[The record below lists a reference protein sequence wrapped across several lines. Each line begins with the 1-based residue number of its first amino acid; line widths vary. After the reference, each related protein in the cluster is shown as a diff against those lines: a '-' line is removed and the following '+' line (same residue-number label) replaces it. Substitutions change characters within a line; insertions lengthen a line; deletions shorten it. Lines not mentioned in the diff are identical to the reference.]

1 MYKLMIVD
9 DSNII
14 RNRIERGVSRANFE
28 IVGTA
33 VDGNDAV
40 QKFKELRPDLITMD
54 LTMPGM
60 DGLKCIQEITAI
72 DPDVAI
78 LVVSALSD
86 KMTGLL
92 ALEYGAQ
99 GFIYKPFT
107 DDQLVLALHKLAMQR
122 DKYMHHAQPAST
134 SRWR

>member
-1 MYKLMIVD
+1 MFKLMIVD
-9 DSNII
+9 DSSII
-14 RNRIERGVSRANFE
+14 RNRIERSFKASEFE
-28 IVGTA
+28 IVATA
-33 VDGNDAV
+33 RDGVEALE
-40 QKFKELRPDLITMD
+40 KFKEFRPDLITMD

-60 DGLKCIQEITAI
+60 DGLSCIQAIYELDPTAG
-72 DPDVAI
+72 I

-107 DDQLVLALHKLAMQR
+107 DEQLIEALTKIAEQ
-122 DKYMHHAQPAST
+122 KPT
-134 SRWR
+134 V